1 MAVFI
6 AAAIVGKNLALQ
18 FGSGT
23 NSDLWAFMAGMAV
36 LAGLVLSSFGYN
48 KKVEKTQKYKPV
60 IVEILSWPKPARRS
74 HYASDQNPDEAKRL
88 ARTILSDILLYNQA
102 KVKEG
107 IEKDSLFD
115 VLTEE
120 LAEGKKYYE
129 SMVDEE
135 IRSSTNFFNE
145 AVVDVLLKQGG
156 KIKSEIW

>member
-1 MAVFI
+1 MRLI
-6 AAAIVGKNLALQ
+6 K
-18 FGSGT
+18 
-23 NSDLWAFMAGMAV
+23 
-36 LAGLVLSSFGYN
+36 
-48 KKVEKTQKYKPV
+48 
-60 IVEILSWPKPARRS
+60 
-74 HYASDQNPDEAKRL
+74 NPDEAKRL

-135 IRSSTNFFNE
+135 IRNSTNFFNE

>member
-1 MAVFI
+1 MRLI
-6 AAAIVGKNLALQ
+6 KSQ
-18 FGSGT
+18 
-23 NSDLWAFMAGMAV
+23 
-36 LAGLVLSSFGYN
+36 
-48 KKVEKTQKYKPV
+48 
-60 IVEILSWPKPARRS
+60 
-74 HYASDQNPDEAKRL
+74 DEAKRL

-129 SMVDEE
+129 SMVEEE
-135 IRSSTNFFNE
+135 IRQSTNYFSE
-145 AVVDVLLKQGG
+145 AVVDVLIKQAG

>member
-1 MAVFI
+1 M
-6 AAAIVGKNLALQ
+6 
-18 FGSGT
+18 
-23 NSDLWAFMAGMAV
+23 
-36 LAGLVLSSFGYN
+36 
-48 KKVEKTQKYKPV
+48 
-60 IVEILSWPKPARRS
+60 RS
-74 HYASDQNPDEAKRL
+74 IKNPDEAKRL

-107 IEKDSLFD
+107 IEKDSLFE

-120 LAEGKKYYE
+120 LAEGRKYYE

-135 IRSSTNFFNE
+135 VRQANNFFNE

>member
-1 MAVFI
+1 MRLI
-6 AAAIVGKNLALQ
+6 KN
-18 FGSGT
+18 T
-23 NSDLWAFMAGMAV
+23 
-36 LAGLVLSSFGYN
+36 
-48 KKVEKTQKYKPV
+48 
-60 IVEILSWPKPARRS
+60 
-74 HYASDQNPDEAKRL
+74 DEAKRL

-107 IEKDSLFD
+107 IEKDSLFE

-129 SMVDEE
+129 SMVDAE
-135 IRSSTNFFNE
+135 IRQSSNFFNE

>member
-1 MAVFI
+1 MRLI
-6 AAAIVGKNLALQ
+6 
-18 FGSGT
+18 T
-23 NSDLWAFMAGMAV
+23 
-36 LAGLVLSSFGYN
+36 
-48 KKVEKTQKYKPV
+48 KP
-60 IVEILSWPKPARRS
+60 E
-74 HYASDQNPDEAKRL
+74 EAKRL

-129 SMVDEE
+129 TMVDDE
-135 IRSSTNFFNE
+135 IRRETNFFNE

>member
-1 MAVFI
+1 MRI
-6 AAAIVGKNLALQ
+6 I
-18 FGSGT
+18 
-23 NSDLWAFMAGMAV
+23 
-36 LAGLVLSSFGYN
+36 
-48 KKVEKTQKYKPV
+48 KT
-60 IVEILSWPKPARRS
+60 S
-74 HYASDQNPDEAKRL
+74 DEAKRL

-107 IEKDSLFD
+107 IEKDSLFQI
-115 VLTEE
+115 LTEE

-135 IRSSTNFFNE
+135 VRQATNFFNE

>member
-1 MAVFI
+1 MRMI
-6 AAAIVGKNLALQ
+6 K
-18 FGSGT
+18 
-23 NSDLWAFMAGMAV
+23 
-36 LAGLVLSSFGYN
+36 
-48 KKVEKTQKYKPV
+48 
-60 IVEILSWPKPARRS
+60 
-74 HYASDQNPDEAKRL
+74 NPDEAKRL

-135 IRSSTNFFNE
+135 IRQSTNFFNE
-145 AVVDVLLKQGG
+145 ARRGRAVEAGGEDKVRDMVV
-156 KIKSEIW
+156 

>member
-1 MAVFI
+1 MRLI
-6 AAAIVGKNLALQ
+6 
-18 FGSGT
+18 
-23 NSDLWAFMAGMAV
+23 
-36 LAGLVLSSFGYN
+36 
-48 KKVEKTQKYKPV
+48 KT
-60 IVEILSWPKPARRS
+60 
-74 HYASDQNPDEAKRL
+74 PDEAKRL

-135 IRSSTNFFNE
+135 VRQTNNFFNE

>member
-1 MAVFI
+1 MRLI
-6 AAAIVGKNLALQ
+6 
-18 FGSGT
+18 
-23 NSDLWAFMAGMAV
+23 
-36 LAGLVLSSFGYN
+36 
-48 KKVEKTQKYKPV
+48 KT
-60 IVEILSWPKPARRS
+60 
-74 HYASDQNPDEAKRL
+74 PDEAKRL

-107 IEKDSLFD
+107 IEKDSLFE

-135 IRSSTNFFNE
+135 VRSSTNFFNE